1 MPLEIERRF
10 LVAGEAWRT
19 HVHAE
24 QQLQQGYL
32 TKGDDS
38 LTLRVRISRQQQQP
52 ARSWLTLKAAAAG
65 DASAWPEGL
74 VRQEFEYPIPLADA
88 ESLLALTPRHVHKCR
103 YLLRLTGGDW
113 VVDVFS
119 GANAPLVIAEVE
131 LERADCPI
139 SPPAW
144 CAMELTGQHAF
155 SNAALASS
163 PFSAWPGQQREP
175 LLRLL
180 HGSGGAESHS

>member
-1 MPLEIERRF
+1 VPLEIERRF
-10 LVAGEAWRT
+10 LVVGDAWRA
-19 HVHAE
+19 HVRAE
-24 QQLQQGYL
+24 QHLQQGYL
-32 TKGDDS
+32 TEGADL
-38 LTLRVRISRQQQQP
+38 LTLRVRISRLQHQQ
-52 ARSWLTLKAAAAG
+52 ALGWLTLKAPAAV

-74 VRQEFEYPIPLADA
+74 VRQEFEYSIPLADA
-88 ESLLALTPRHVHKCR
+88 EALLALTPRHVRKCR
-103 YLLRLTGGDW
+103 YLLNLEGGDW

-131 LERADCPI
+131 LDRADCPI
-139 SPPAW
+139 SPPPW

-163 PFSAWPGQQREP
+163 SFSHWSATRREP

-180 HGSGGAESHS
+180 SGSGGAEPLS